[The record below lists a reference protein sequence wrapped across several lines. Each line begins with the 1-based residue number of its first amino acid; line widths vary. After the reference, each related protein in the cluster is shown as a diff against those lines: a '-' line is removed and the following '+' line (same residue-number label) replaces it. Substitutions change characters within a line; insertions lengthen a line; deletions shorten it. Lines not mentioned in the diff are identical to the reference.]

1 MLDSVAS
8 FLILA
13 ILNPAIAALIAVPI
27 TGAFNNT
34 FANFPTPPTAL
45 TNPLS
50 APLPRLP
57 ATSATFP
64 NALPP
69 ILLAAPNALPPTF
82 FTTSNA
88 LPKNPVLLA
97 APNALPP
104 ILLAAPNALPPILL
118 AAPYALPPTFFTTS
132 TALPPILLAAPNALP
147 PTLFPNSTALEA
159 TELIEPIADFASPII
174 VAPIGPNSP
183 FIHGINLSVSIEMRL
198 PNQDFSFFVSPPLL
212 SFFDS
217 KPTSASDAD
226 SASRNADSSGS
237 IASCNSSS
245 IETILS
251 YVLFNTS

>member
-1 MLDSVAS
+1 MLDSVA
-8 FLILA
+8 FCLISA

-27 TGAFNNT
+27 TGAFSNT

-50 APLPRLP
+50 ASLPRLP
-57 ATSATFP
+57 ATSVTLPPILLAAPIALPPTLFP
-64 NALPP
+64 NSNALPP
-69 ILLAAPNALPPTF
+69 ILLAI
-82 FTTSNA
+82 S
-88 LPKNPVLLA
+88 
-97 APNALPP
+97 
-104 ILLAAPNALPPILL
+104 
-118 AAPYALPPTFFTTS
+118 YALPPTLFPNSTALPPTLFPNSTALPPTLFPNS
-132 TALPPILLAAPNALP
+132 TALPPILLAAPIALP

-159 TELIEPIADFASPII
+159 TEVIEPIADFASPII

-226 SASRNADSSGS
+226 SAFRNADSSGS

-251 YVLFNTS
+251 YVFFNTS